1 MFNVEEST
9 MRNLV
14 LVNEPPR
21 RKKNISV
28 NRHRVS
34 RLIHPEC
41 NFISWFFL
49 HSLFLKYY
57 STKST
62 HYDMIKAAKQL
73 EFSSYLLIH
82 RKLLL
87 VVDRFF
93 LLGMMFASKRS
104 LQTSSQVEPSQ
115 GPEISIRTD
124 RSTSWVSEKW
134 TASSRTRRQEGQVA
148 LCSSAEDLLRTP
160 VPKEASC
167 RGAQI
172 DRNFALQ
179 CLSKRYW
186 KLTGSSKQLNQRWF
200 NYSPKLQVPMRLGFI
215 PKTTSV
221 FMQRME
227 RIREQR
233 PRKAPIWHLV

>member
-1 MFNVEEST
+1 MNLPEE
-9 MRNLV
+9 
-14 LVNEPPR
+14 
-21 RKKNISV
+21 KNISV

-41 NFISWFFL
+41 NFISWCFFL

-87 VVDRFF
+87 VVDRSF
-93 LLGMMFASKRS
+93 LLGTMFASKRS
-104 LQTSSQVEPSQ
+104 LQTLSQVEPSQ
-115 GPEISIRTD
+115 GSEISIRSES
-124 RSTSWVSEKW
+124 STSWVSEKW
-134 TASSRTRRQEGQVA
+134 TASSRTRLRRQEGQVA
-148 LCSSAEDLLRTP
+148 LSSSAGDLLRTP

-200 NYSPKLQVPMRLGFI
+200 NYSPKLQVPMHLGFI

-233 PRKAPIWHLV
+233 LRKAPIWHLV